1 MIQKQI
7 TFFGHQCILAC
18 DANCEKAWG
27 INHRPRILFNPPDL
41 DDYAFLSDGE
51 LGTAPV
57 EPGTW
62 EGADGKPQMP
72 QDMLNKWCAREC
84 ERSIVVELNKPLMLP
99 DFTKRNYNQPD
110 KHTESGL

>member
-27 INHRPRILFNPPDL
+27 INHRPRIVFDPLDPDDHAML
-41 DDYAFLSDGE
+41 ADSE

-57 EPGTW
+57 EPGTY
-62 EGADGKPQMP
+62 EGECAKPRTPDQV
-72 QDMLNKWCAREC
+72 LNKWCAREC
-84 ERSIVVELNKPLMLP
+84 ERSTLVDVGKELVLP
-99 DFTKRNYNQPD
+99 DFNKRVYNQTW
-110 KHTESGL
+110 KHPEVK

>member
-18 DANCEKAWG
+18 DANCDKAWG
-27 INHRPRILFNPPDL
+27 INNRPKIVFPPDE
-41 DDYAFLSDGE
+41 DDYAFMADSE

-57 EPGTW
+57 DPGTW
-62 EGADGKPQMP
+62 EGADGKPRRP

-84 ERSIVVELNKPLMLP
+84 ERSSLVRIGEPIVLS
-99 DFTKRNYNQPD
+99 DFTKRVYNQPD
-110 KHTESGL
+110 KHTESDI